1 MAWSWTYENADGD
14 TVGTSETFDARG
26 DAESWI
32 GEEYPDLLD
41 DGVAQV
47 RLLEDG
53 KEVYGPM
60 SLSPE

>member
-1 MAWSWTYENADGD
+1 MAWTWTYENEAGD
-14 TVGTSETFDARG
+14 SVGTSEVFDSRG

-32 GEEYPDLLD
+32 GEAFEELLD

-53 KEVYGPM
+53 AEVYGPM
-60 SLSPE
+60 SLSPA